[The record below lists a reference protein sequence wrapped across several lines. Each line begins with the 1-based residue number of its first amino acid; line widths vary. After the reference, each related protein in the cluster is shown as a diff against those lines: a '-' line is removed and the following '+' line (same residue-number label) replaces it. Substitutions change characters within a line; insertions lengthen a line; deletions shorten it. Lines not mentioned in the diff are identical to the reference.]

1 MAHAMTCPLT
11 LDDLEQIAS
20 VLDGTLIG
28 EDHRWAIEQRSSSGM
43 LEQLITIAPQVS
55 TPQGN
60 MTLIAV
66 QSRQGFH
73 QLFGCTHWLVVEPDE
88 VLFVARDSQRASCL
102 LAGRQRTCTLYANIP
117 LELLHAP
124 LETLD
129 PALLLAVMQ
138 LALAEHLFILDSDG
152 KA

>member
-1 MAHAMTCPLT
+1 MTCRLT
-11 LDDLEQIAS
+11 LHDLEQMAS

-43 LEQLITIAPQVS
+43 LEQLITIAPNVP
-55 TPQGN
+55 TPTGN

-73 QLFGCTHWLVVEPDE
+73 QLLGCTHWLIIQPDE
-88 VLFVARDSQRASCL
+88 VVFVARDSQRASCL
-102 LAGRQRTCTLYANIP
+102 LVGRQRTCTLYANIP
-117 LELLHAP
+117 LELLHTP
-124 LETLD
+124 LDTLD
-129 PALLLAVMQ
+129 PSLLLAVMQ
-138 LALAEHLFILDSDG
+138 LALAEHLFILDPDG